1 MLTICKNFSC
11 KKYIIYCTQSQIND
25 QKMYNCLTGYKSI
38 NERKKI
44 PKKKM
49 RKVQNSENACLLET

>member
-1 MLTICKNFSC
+1 
-11 KKYIIYCTQSQIND
+11 
-25 QKMYNCLTGYKSI
+25 MYNCLTGYKSI

-49 RKVQNSENACLLET
+49 RKVQNSENACLLETSENIPLVLFLILVNPMFKT